1 MTEERPKSRTLSLSN
16 QIEPG
21 IRVTKPGLLN
31 ILKVLKILKIL
42 KILIDNA
49 CGGLASA
56 AAIMGD

>member
-42 KILIDNA
+42 IDNA
-49 CGGLASA
+49 CGGRASA